1 MAWDDGAEEDYDS
14 DEYATPRLSST
25 PLIKV
30 YCYLDDND
38 TLEAIYRPRLV
49 YDSDSQLLVE
59 SDQPMRP
66 SPACKYFA
74 AEVVDEEGPWRALVD
89 FQKIGTS
96 NNLYYARLPLLSHW
110 KRIQRRR
117 AFRVQADVEVLITP
131 FRDGVSREQI
141 PGKIKDISATG
152 VGIEI
157 GPEVVVVLGE
167 TFHLRCTLPQGPISA
182 DVVVANVRGPIVG
195 CEILSVSAQ
204 HSRLIGAY
212 IFSQQV
218 RRPDDDLDDD

>member
-1 MAWDDGAEEDYDS
+1 MAWDDGAEEDYDT
-14 DEYATPRLSST
+14 DEYGVPRLSST
-25 PLIKV
+25 PLIKI
-30 YCYLDDND
+30 YCYLDEND

-49 YDSDSQLLVE
+49 YDSDAQLLVE
-59 SDQPMRP
+59 SDHPMRP
-66 SPACKYFA
+66 SPACRYFA

-96 NNLYYARLPLLSHW
+96 NNLYYARLPLLTHW

-117 AFRVQADVEVLITP
+117 AFRVQADLVARLVP
-131 FRDGVSREQI
+131 FQDGVPLQPMVARI
-141 PGKIKDISATG
+141 RDISATG
-152 VGIEI
+152 I
-157 GPEVVVVLGE
+157 GLELEPDVLTVPGE
-167 TFHLRCTLPQGPISA
+167 TFHLSCSLPQGNILA
-182 DVVVANVRGPIVG
+182 DVAVANVRGPIVG

-218 RRPDDDLDDD
+218 KRPDDDLDDD